1 MIVEGGQV
9 FELEIRL
16 VNERRGLQ
24 RGTGANPLALAP
36 GNASKV
42 LIHERYECR
51 RHAPRLDW
59 RAQITVDGD
68 LALNTAGHSRLPNS
82 RCHPT
87 RTGYSGNSHVP
98 ATPDADPLG

>member
-36 GNASKV
+36 GDASKV

-51 RHAPRLDW
+51 RHAPRLDR
-59 RAQITVDGD
+59 RAQIAVDDHLGLD
-68 LALNTAGHSRLPNS
+68 TAGHPRLRGIS
-82 RCHPT
+82 QYHPT
-87 RTGYSGNSHVP
+87 RTGSSGNFPVAAP
-98 ATPDADPLG
+98 